1 MSEPKLISPLLAEHV
16 MGAPISDHHGVRC
29 CPAMRKDSDSKYIV
43 KIISIPASQIQL
55 DALLITGAYPSKEAA
70 LDYFRELSEAAVQEA
85 ELLQRLS
92 RLEGFTAYEGWQVV
106 PMEDGVGFDV
116 YLLGAYRQTL
126 ERHFRRSPMT
136 HLAAVNLGLDLCAA
150 LSVCRRSG
158 YLYVDMKPENIFIT
172 ENQEYRIGDLGFI
185 SLASLKYAS
194 LPEKYRS
201 AYTAPEV
208 TDAYSALNSTL
219 DIYAAGLI
227 LYQAYNNG
235 KLPAAEEPL
244 APPAYADYEMAQII
258 LKACA
263 ANPEDRW
270 QEPTEMGQALV
281 SYMQRNGAN
290 DTPIVSI
297 STSNT
302 PAAADVSP
310 APEETAE
317 APEETAEAP
326 EETAEAPEE
335 VPAEESAEEVPSDS
349 EPASEPA
356 AEMSAGE
363 EVPETLPLEAA
374 SADAPETVHPS
385 EPDES
390 DTEEA
395 FSGETDSAVESP
407 EPGPEEDP
415 DEEQFVIDG
424 FLLDETLPSEE
435 ITAEFSD
442 TVLSDEVTEMLA
454 QADELIAHEPPAPA
468 VAPEPIDVPIPPRIV
483 TVPEEP
489 QGAAADEP
497 EGISAEPDASEEP
510 ADDPQ
515 ETPVAAEEVAIPDG
529 KDAAPIKKGKNL
541 NNLIAVLVTVLV
553 LLLLAIGAVFFYQ
566 EYYLQPILDLSLDGD
581 GSYLTVVLNTET
593 DNSLLTVYCTDTYG
607 NTLKQ
612 PVINNTAGF
621 TDLHPGTTYTVSV
634 KISGFHKLIGCTSK
648 SYSTAAQTNIVSFT
662 AVTGDQDGSVILNF
676 SVQGPDNTIW
686 RVKYAGEG
694 QTEKTIECTG
704 HMATITGLE
713 IGTRY
718 TFRLEPAAE
727 LYVVGSDTLEYTA
740 SNVIYPRNLRIE
752 GFDSGALI
760 AVWDVPEGA
769 NIGSWTVRC
778 YNSGGYDS
786 TFTVTEPKAVIEGLD
801 TASAYTVDVQAEGM
815 SVSERVSVSAN
826 SVTFKDILLDD
837 STKGQLV
844 VTWNYEGAAPEDGWR
859 LFYTVDGSDKQIV
872 YCDKNT
878 CTISPL
884 VPGAHYSISF
894 ELPDNVTV
902 FGGTAEYDARD
913 YGTFDAYRASAE
925 EMTFRMCRTWEN
937 AGWKWYNLNERDF
950 SDKYRVGSKAS
961 FVVLLTGGY
970 SQSDD
975 EIDTLFVVKDAGG
988 KLVSVNAGRTRSWSA
1003 MWSTYNGRTGTE
1015 LDLPSMPQ
1023 TAGSYTVDIYFAGA
1037 YVTTYAFTVTAE

>member
-1 MSEPKLISPLLAEHV
+1 MSEPKLISPLLDEHV
-16 MGAPISDHHGVRC
+16 MGAPISGHHGVCC

-92 RLEGFTAYEGWQVV
+92 KLEGFTAYEGWQVV

-158 YLYVDMKPENIFIT
+158 YLYVDLKPENIFIT

-185 SLASLKYAS
+185 SLDSLKYAS
-194 LPEKYRS
+194 LPDKYRS

-235 KLPAAEEPL
+235 KLPSAEEPL

-263 ANPEDRW
+263 VNPEDRW
-270 QEPTEMGQALV
+270 QEPMEMGQALV

-290 DTPIVSI
+290 DTPIVSV
-297 STSNT
+297 SASDA
-302 PAAADVSP
+302 PAAADSSP
-310 APEETAE
+310 APDEIAK
-317 APEETAEAP
+317 APEEI
-326 EETAEAPEE
+326 
-335 VPAEESAEEVPSDS
+335 PAEESADEMLSDGEPAVEPSAEVEVPEPLPSESAPADTPDEALPTEASGAEDISAEESD
-349 EPASEPA
+349 
-356 AEMSAGE
+356 SAGE
-363 EVPETLPLEAA
+363 FPE
-374 SADAPETVHPS
+374 
-385 EPDES
+385 
-390 DTEEA
+390 
-395 FSGETDSAVESP
+395 SGRE
-407 EPGPEEDP
+407 EED

-435 ITAEFSD
+435 ITAELSD
-442 TVLSDEVTEMLA
+442 TMLSDEVSQMLA

-483 TVPEEP
+483 TTPEEP
-489 QGAAADEP
+489 QDVTPDES
-497 EGISAEPDASEEP
+497 EAVSTEPDESPEPDVSEEP

-515 ETPVAAEEVAIPDG
+515 ASPSAAAEETIPEG
-529 KDAAPIKKGKNL
+529 KEPAPSKKGKHL
-541 NNLIAVLVTVLV
+541 SNLIAVLAAILV
-553 LLLLAIGAVFFYQ
+553 LLLLAIGSVFFYQ
-566 EYYLQPILDLSLDGD
+566 NVYLQPVLDLSLDGD
-581 GSYLTVVLNTET
+581 GSYLTVVLDTKI

-612 PVINNTAGF
+612 PVVNNTAEF
-621 TDLHPGTTYTVSV
+621 TDLHSGTVYTVSV

-686 RVKYAGEG
+686 RVRYAAEG
-694 QTEKTIECTG
+694 QAQTVMECTG

-713 IGTRY
+713 IGKRY
-718 TFRLEPAAE
+718 TFCLEPATE

-740 SNVIYPRNLRIE
+740 SRVIYPQNLRIE

-760 AVWDVPEGA
+760 AAWDVPEDA
-769 NIGSWTVRC
+769 DISSWTVRC
-778 YNSGGYDS
+778 YNSAGYDS
-786 TFTVTEPKAVIEGLD
+786 TFTVSEPKAVIEDLD

-837 STKGQLV
+837 SAKGQLV

-859 LFYTVDGSDKQIV
+859 LFYTVNGSDKQIV

-884 VPGAHYSISF
+884 IPGAHYSISF
-894 ELPDNVTV
+894 ELPDNITV

-913 YGTFDAYRASAE
+913 YGTFDAYQASAE

-937 AGWKWYNLNERDF
+937 PGWKWYNLNERDF
-950 SDKYRVGSKAS
+950 SDSYSVGSKAS

-970 SQSDD
+970 SASDD

-988 KLVSVNAGRTRSWSA
+988 KLVSVNQGRTRSWSS

>member
-1 MSEPKLISPLLAEHV
+1 MSEPKLISPLLDGHV
-16 MGAPISDHHGVRC
+16 MGAPISGHHGVCC
-29 CPAMRKDSDSKYIV
+29 CPAMRKDSDSKFIV

-55 DALLITGAYPSKEAA
+55 DAFLITGAYPSKEAA
-70 LDYFRELSEAAVQEA
+70 LDYFRELSGAAVQEA

-92 RLEGFTAYEGWQVV
+92 KLEGFTAYEGWQVV
-106 PMEDGVGFDV
+106 PMEDGAGFDV

-158 YLYVDMKPENIFIT
+158 YLYVDLKPENIFIT

-185 SLASLKYAS
+185 SLDSLKYAS
-194 LPEKYRS
+194 LPDKYRS
-201 AYTAPEV
+201 AYTAPEI

-235 KLPAAEEPL
+235 VLPPAEEPL

-258 LKACA
+258 LKACD
-263 ANPEDRW
+263 ANPENRW
-270 QEPTEMGQALV
+270 QEPMEMGQALV

-290 DTPIVSI
+290 DTPIVSV
-297 STSNT
+297 SASDT
-302 PAAADVSP
+302 PAAAP
-310 APEETAE
+310 APEEIAE
-317 APEETAEAP
+317 APEEESAEGMLSDGEP
-326 EETAEAPEE
+326 IVEPSGEEE
-335 VPAEESAEEVPSDS
+335 VPEPLPSEAAPTDVPDAALPAEESGAEDIPAEEGG
-349 EPASEPA
+349 
-356 AEMSAGE
+356 SAG
-363 EVPETLPLEAA
+363 
-374 SADAPETVHPS
+374 
-385 EPDES
+385 
-390 DTEEA
+390 
-395 FSGETDSAVESP
+395 ESP
-407 EPGPEEDP
+407 EPGRDAEAE
-415 DEEQFVIDG
+415 EEQFVIDG

-435 ITAEFSD
+435 ITAGLSD
-442 TVLSDEVTEMLA
+442 TMLSDEVTQMLA

-483 TVPEEP
+483 TTPEEP
-489 QGAAADEP
+489 RDVTPDES
-497 EGISAEPDASEEP
+497 EAVSAEPEDSQEPDVSEEP
-510 ADDPQ
+510 AGDPQ
-515 ETPVAAEEVAIPDG
+515 APPAAAVEETVPDG
-529 KDAAPIKKGKNL
+529 KEPAPSKKGRRL
-541 NNLIAVLVTVLV
+541 NRLIAVLAAILV
-553 LLLLAIGAVFFYQ
+553 LLLLAIGALFFYQ
-566 EYYLQPILDLSLDGD
+566 NIYLQPVLDLSLDGD
-581 GSYLTVVLNTET
+581 GSYLTVVLDTEI

-612 PVINNTAGF
+612 PVVNNTAEF
-621 TDLHPGTTYTVSV
+621 TDLHSGTVYTVSV
-634 KISGFHKLIGCTSK
+634 KISGFHKLIGRTSK

-686 RVKYAGEG
+686 RVRYAAEG
-694 QTEKTIECTG
+694 QEQAVMECTG

-713 IGTRY
+713 IGKRY

-740 SNVIYPRNLRIE
+740 SKVIYPRNLRIE

-760 AVWDVPEGA
+760 AAWDVPEDA
-769 NIGSWTVRC
+769 DIGSWTVRC
-778 YNSGGYDS
+778 YNSSGYDS
-786 TFTVTEPKAVIEGLD
+786 TFTVTEPRAVIEGLD

-837 STKGQLV
+837 STPGQLV
-844 VTWNYEGAAPEDGWR
+844 VTWNYEGTAPEGGWR

-894 ELPDNVTV
+894 ELPDNITV

-913 YGTFDAYRASAE
+913 YGTFDAYQASAE
-925 EMTFRMCRTWEN
+925 DMTFRMCQTRET
-937 AGWKWYNLNERDF
+937 AGWKWYNLNEGEF
-950 SDKYRVGSKAS
+950 SDTYAAGSKAS
-961 FVVLLTGGY
+961 FVVLLNGGH
-970 SQSDD
+970 SASDD
-975 EIDTLFVVKDAGG
+975 EIDTLYVIKDAGG
-988 KLVSVNAGRTRSWSA
+988 KLVSVNPGRTRSWSS
-1003 MWSTYNGRTGTE
+1003 MWSSYNGLTGTE
-1015 LDLPSMPQ
+1015 LDLPSIPQ

-1037 YVTTYAFTVTAE
+1037 YVTTYPFTVTAE